1 MIIFVKLTIP
11 QQTLQ
16 INTNQHWS
24 FTFDVMCD
32 ILNIFVCINVLT
44 LFNEPYMNS
53 KTSTEPVSTDTIAR
67 LQQEIAKVIV
77 GQDALIERL
86 IIALLCQS
94 HVLIEGIPGLAKT
107 LTVTTL
113 AQALGLSFSRVQF
126 TPDLLPGDLTGTQIY
141 NPATRQFDIQKGPI
155 FANLVLAD
163 EINRSPA
170 KVQSALLEAM
180 QEKQVTLGKEI
191 NVLPSPFLVLATQNP
206 IEQEGTYPLPEA
218 QVDRFMFKLKV
229 TYPSFDE
236 ELEVM
241 RRVSQPKSAAS
252 VINAVVSIEELDN
265 LCQQVSQ
272 VYIAPALE
280 KYIVHLVSAT
290 RFPSQYDLPI
300 TDLIRFGASP
310 RGSINLSLS
319 AKASALMQGRD
330 HVQPEDIRRLAPD
343 VLRHRI
349 ALSYKAE
356 AQGLTSEQLIE
367 QILAQVAI
375 PND

>member
-1 MIIFVKLTIP
+1 
-11 QQTLQ
+11 
-16 INTNQHWS
+16 
-24 FTFDVMCD
+24 
-32 ILNIFVCINVLT
+32 
-44 LFNEPYMNS
+44 MNS
-53 KTSTEPVSTDTIAR
+53 QTSTEPVSTDTIAR

-107 LTVTTL
+107 LTVNTL
-113 AQALGLSFSRVQF
+113 AKALGLSFSRVQF

-141 NPATRQFDIQKGPI
+141 NPATCQFDIQKGPI

-191 NVLPSPFLVLATQNP
+191 NLLPSPFLVLATQNP

-229 TYPSFDE
+229 SYPSFDE

-241 RRVSQPKSAAS
+241 RRVSQPKLATPI
-252 VINAVVSIEELDN
+252 INAVLSIEELDN
-265 LCQQVSQ
+265 LCLQTSQ
-272 VYIAPALE
+272 VHIAPALE

-310 RGSINLSLS
+310 RGSINLSLA
-319 AKASALMQGRD
+319 AKASALMHGRN

-356 AQGLTSEQLIE
+356 AQGVTSEQLIE

-375 PND
+375 PHD